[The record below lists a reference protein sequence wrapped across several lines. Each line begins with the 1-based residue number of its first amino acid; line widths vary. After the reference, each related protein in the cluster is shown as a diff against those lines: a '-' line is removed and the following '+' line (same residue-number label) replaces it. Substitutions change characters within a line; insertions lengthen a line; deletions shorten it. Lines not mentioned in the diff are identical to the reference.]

1 MSVTTAQMLSYLQND
16 SIPERCISDER
27 LEGGRAPEIKASN
40 PAAPASAPLILH
52 WQTNVR
58 AKDLRFPQSTSEK
71 PSHLSSSH
79 HSIIKDAH
87 SNDNMGLYHDKGE
100 KRQKS
105 AAFK

>member
-1 MSVTTAQMLSYLQND
+1 MLSHLQND
-16 SIPERCISDER
+16 SVAELCISDER
-27 LEGGRAPEIKASN
+27 LEGRKAPEIKPSN

-52 WQTNVR
+52 WQTNVS
-58 AKDLRFPQSTSEK
+58 AKDLRFPQSTSEE

>member
-1 MSVTTAQMLSYLQND
+1 MLSYLQND
-16 SIPERCISDER
+16 SVPELCISDER
-27 LEGGRAPEIKASN
+27 LEGRRAPEIKASN

-58 AKDLRFPQSTSEK
+58 PKDLHSEK